1 MARKL
6 TPEELERFKA
16 DFDPPDYMKPL
27 TKEKELQARKDPEQA
42 KTKGRPRKHDD
53 TRPVSFR
60 LPEKTIRRLRAKAAL
75 EGVSPADLII
85 AWANTLEVVL

>member
-1 MARKL
+1 MSRKL
-6 TPEELERFKA
+6 SPEELERFKT
-16 DFDPPDYMKPL
+16 DFDPPAYMDPQ
-27 TKEKELQARKDPEQA
+27 TKKKLPVRKETEQP